1 MRRIGLWSYLTF
13 FGVTL
18 LMFSRSEALAT
29 ERTNGMPANI
39 LSKDNKSFSFVV
51 WGHPRGRTTGDP
63 PLHFEE
69 ILGKIAELKV
79 DLVVI
84 TGDAIHGMW
93 GKDTDPV
100 IIRKDWDTFDAGL
113 SKLKIP
119 VYRLP
124 GNHDVHNNITRD
136 IYLERYPRVPFAF
149 TFKRSRFIL
158 LDTAGINQQGKN
170 DQATW
175 EGLSQPFDEKQFTF
189 IKGEISQQENY
200 NHIFIFMHNP
210 QPWSEPST
218 FWWENIHPLLKGG
231 KTRAVFAGSPWVFK
245 YAHLEK
251 DSIHY
256 ILSSCLSVPTKEFL
270 RRIPIPEEWSI
281 HKQLDN
287 IQYVRV
293 EGNQY
298 KTQTIAVGTL
308 SSESLNWRFWDEI
321 QKRPPQWT
329 QKVMIYFYKKFYRLW
344 DIALIASIFGGIC
357 FLTGML
363 FSAIWIRKRYKKMK

>member
-1 MRRIGLWSYLTF
+1 
-13 FGVTL
+13 
-18 LMFSRSEALAT
+18 MFSGPETLAA
-29 ERTNGMPANI
+29 ERTSDIPTSI
-39 LSKDNKSFSFVV
+39 QSKDSKSFSFVV

-69 ILGKIAELKV
+69 ILERIAELKA
-79 DLVVI
+79 DLVLI

-93 GKDTDPV
+93 GKDADPV
-100 IIRKDWDTFDAGL
+100 IIRKEWEIFDAGL

-158 LDTAGINQQGKN
+158 LDTAGINQKGEN

-175 EGLSQPFDEKQFTF
+175 KGLIQPFDEKQFAF
-189 IKGEISQQENY
+189 IKDEISQQEKY

-218 FWWENIHPLLKGG
+218 FWWKNIHPLLKGG

-245 YAHLEK
+245 YAHLER

-256 ILSSCLSVPTKEFL
+256 ILSSCLGVPTKEFL

-293 EGNQY
+293 DGNQY
-298 KTQTIAVGTL
+298 KIQTIAVGAL
-308 SSESLNWRFWDEI
+308 SSESLNWRFWDEV
-321 QKRPPQWT
+321 QERPPRWT
-329 QKVMIYFYKKFYRLW
+329 QRFMIYFYKKFYRLQ
-344 DIALIASIFGGIC
+344 DLTLVATILGGIC
-357 FLTGML
+357 LVAGMVLSFLWM
-363 FSAIWIRKRYKKMK
+363 RRYR

>member
-1 MRRIGLWSYLTF
+1 MGYKVMFLILLCF
-13 FGVTL
+13 ILVTP
-18 LMFSRSEALAT
+18 S
-29 ERTNGMPANI
+29 
-39 LSKDNKSFSFVV
+39 LSQMAPPKITKVQSSVPISGNDSSFSFVV

-69 ILGKIAELKV
+69 ILEKIAQLKA

-93 GKDTDPV
+93 GRDADPV
-100 IIRKDWDTFDAGL
+100 IIRKEWDTFDAGL

-119 VYRLP
+119 IYRLP
-124 GNHDVHNNITRD
+124 GNHDVHNNVTRD

-149 TFKRSRFIL
+149 TFKGSRFIL
-158 LDTAGINQQGKN
+158 LDTAGINQKGKN

-189 IKGEISQQENY
+189 IKDEIGQQENY

-245 YAHLEK
+245 YAHLER

-270 RRIPIPEEWSI
+270 RRIPMPEEWSI

-293 EGNQY
+293 DNNQY
-298 KTQTIAVGTL
+298 KIQTIAVGAL
-308 SSESLNWRFWDEI
+308 SSESLNWRFWDEV
-321 QKRPPQWT
+321 QKRPSQWT
-329 QKVMIYFYKKFYRLW
+329 QKVMINFYIKFYRLW
-344 DIALIASIFGGIC
+344 DIALIAAIFGGVC
-357 FLTGML
+357 FFTGL
-363 FSAIWIRKRYKKMK
+363 LLSAIWIRKRYRKSD